1 MRKTLF
7 VNGEYYHIF
16 NRGADKRVVFLGR
29 DSFARFLQ
37 GMKEFN
43 TTVPI
48 GSIYE
53 NSFRKKDQLG
63 QFGNSVSKLVFEQK
77 KLVAVVCYCLN
88 PNHYHFILQQLED
101 RGIEKFMHRIG
112 VGYTKY
118 FNKKHERTGVLFE
131 GPFKAIHVDSNE
143 YLLHLS
149 AYVNLNNWVH
159 RLGNSVSKSSWEEYT
174 YTGRGDFCER
184 GIILE
189 QFKSVSEY
197 KDFALSALQVTQERK
212 DMEELLL
219 E

>member
-16 NRGADKRVVFLGR
+16 NRGADKRVVFSGR
-29 DSFARFLQ
+29 DLFARFLQ

-53 NSFRKKDQLG
+53 NSFRKKHKLKL
-63 QFGNSVSKLVFEQK
+63 GNSVSKFEPEQK
-77 KLVAVVCYCLN
+77 KLVSVVCYCLN
-88 PNHYHFILQQLED
+88 TNHYHFILQQLED
-101 RGIEKFMHRIG
+101 RGIEKFMHRLG

-118 FNKKHERTGVLFE
+118 FNQKYKRTGVLFE

-149 AYVNLNNWVH
+149 AYVNFNNRVH
-159 RLGNSVSKSSWEEYT
+159 RLGNRVSKSSWEEYT
-174 YTGRGDFCER
+174 GRGDFCEKE
-184 GIILE
+184 IILG
-189 QFKSVSEY
+189 QFKNITEY
-197 KDFALSALQVTQERK
+197 KDFAFDALRTMQERK
-212 DMEELLL
+212 DMEKLLL